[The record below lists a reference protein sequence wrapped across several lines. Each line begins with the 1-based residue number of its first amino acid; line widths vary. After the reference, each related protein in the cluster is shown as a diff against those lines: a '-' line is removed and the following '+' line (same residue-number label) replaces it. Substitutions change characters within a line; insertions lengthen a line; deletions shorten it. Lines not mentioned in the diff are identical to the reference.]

1 MMMND
6 FLTAWKALDAAKGN
20 DWYKAVNRI
29 SDLISKYSK
38 KITKKSDLEYLKWNE
53 QKLRQLLVAPSLHN
67 GALEAEVKK
76 IIGG

>member
-6 FLTAWKALDAAKGN
+6 FLTAWKALDVAKKGN

-29 SDLISKYSK
+29 NGLIDKYSK
-38 KITKKSDLEYLKWNE
+38 KSNKKSDLEYLKWNE

-67 GALEAEVKK
+67 GVLEAEIRRIK
-76 IIGG
+76 